1 MMFARFAAICMVF
14 GVVTMFSVLGA
25 LFVCW
30 ALMFAGLT
38 AIFASWVVM
47 LDACGVGDVVR
58 FAGIAEV
65 FIY

>member
-1 MMFARFAAICMVF
+1 MFARFAAICMVF
-14 GVVTMFSVLGA
+14 LCAHMLAVLGA